1 MSSTESRPNL
11 TIVGVIGGIAS
22 GKSNFTNILQSLG
35 AERIDADA
43 LAHVVLKRPLVIRM
57 LTQLIGTA
65 ILNSRG
71 DVDRAKLSQ
80 IAFPLDGSRSEALKH
95 LEDVT
100 HPLIHAEAVRRLS
113 ALAEAGDSKSVVIV
127 APLLLEAGWA
137 PMCDAIVFID
147 TPEHVR
153 IARAAARGW
162 SEKHFRAREAAQLP
176 LDEKRIRATHTI
188 SGESS
193 TEQLLAFGERLLN
206 ANAANKNSEN
216 SN

>member
-1 MSSTESRPNL
+1 MSSKDTRPQL

-35 AERIDADA
+35 AEKIDADA

-57 LTQLIGTA
+57 LTQLIGSG
-65 ILNSRG
+65 ILNSKG
-71 DVDRAKLSQ
+71 EVDRSKMAE
-80 IAFPLDGSRSEALKH
+80 IAFPLDGSRSQALKH
-95 LEDVT
+95 LEEVT

-113 ALAEAGDSKSVVIV
+113 ALSETGETKSVVID

-153 IARAAARGW
+153 MARAAARGW
-162 SEKHFRAREAAQLP
+162 SEKHFRAREAIQLP
-176 LDEKRIRATHTI
+176 LEEKRLRATHMV
-188 SGESS
+188 SGELS
-193 TEQLLAFGERLLN
+193 TDKLVDFGRRLLQKDE
-206 ANAANKNSEN
+206 AE
-216 SN
+216 